1 MTKTVCPVGMI
12 WCSINYLQTD
22 IRYSVKLMTK
32 LYRTGWIPSYITRN
46 DGAKKHLFDFH
57 TELVT
62 RVSTKNESWS
72 SYVTRNATVLFRVTS
87 LLWTYPGFVVVL
99 GLK

>member
-1 MTKTVCPVGMI
+1 MHGVGFEPTHPKI
-12 WCSINYLQTD
+12 WELESHALDRSAIRAAYRYQNYYDFL
-22 IRYSVKLMTK
+22 
-32 LYRTGWIPSYITRN
+32 LYNLYITRY

-72 SYVTRNATVLFRVTS
+72 SYVTRNATVL
-87 LLWTYPGFVVVL
+87 WTYPGFVVVL